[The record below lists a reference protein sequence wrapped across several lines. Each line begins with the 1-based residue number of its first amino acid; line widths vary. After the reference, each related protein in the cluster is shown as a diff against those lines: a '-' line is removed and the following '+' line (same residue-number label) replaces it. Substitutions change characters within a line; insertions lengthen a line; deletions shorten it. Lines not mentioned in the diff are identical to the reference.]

1 MTEEDPQRLDLL
13 DELDAV
19 LDLGRRAPGSD
30 AERRT
35 ANHLRDRL
43 AALGRDAEVES
54 FAIYPAWPLAYV
66 LLAAAAVGASVLSV
80 YVPVA
85 GAALA
90 LAAALLTFLDA
101 GVLVPVARRLFG
113 RRASQNVVSFD
124 TAGRPGAVV
133 LVAHLDAGRAGPRP
147 RRPHGPAPRRPRPGA
162 AASGRRPRAS
172 LFWAELAVL
181 ACTLLRLAG
190 IDSTALTVVQFVPTL
205 ALIVAIALLTDVAL
219 AGTKA
224 GENDNASGAVTAARP
239 RRRPSRA
246 RPLRPPRPLH
256 RRPEGRRRR
265 HARLPQA
272 PRPSPR
278 QHRRR
283 ERRPGRVGRGPLHAP
298 RGRAGHPALTPAARR
313 RSPREDES
321 VAAIVNRTASDGH
334 AATAAGYAAI
344 TVTCRDG
351 FDYASGR
358 VDEQALEAAERFCA
372 ELLERLDAE
381 VGPSI
386 AAPVD
391 ATALSEPEAG

>member
-43 AALGRDAEVES
+43 RALGRDADVES

-66 LLAAAAVGASVLSV
+66 LLASAAVGASVLSV

-133 LVAHLDAGRAGPRP
+133 LVAHLDAGRAGLVHGDSTARRRAALGRAL
-147 RRPHGPAPRRPRPGA
+147 RRPVGGL
-162 AASGRRPRAS
+162 SVV
-172 LFWAELAVL
+172 FWAELAVL
-181 ACTLLRLAG
+181 ACTLLRLAN

-224 GENDNASGAVTAARP
+224 GENDNASGAVTLLALAADPPELDHFDLHVLFTGAQKAGAAGMRDFLKRHGLP
-239 RRRPSRA
+239 RDSTVVVNVDQVGSGEVRYT
-246 RPLRPPRPLH
+246 
-256 RRPEGRRRR
+256 
-265 HARLPQA
+265 
-272 PRPSPR
+272 
-278 QHRRR
+278 RR
-283 ERRPGRVGRGPLHAP
+283 EGALVTQRSHPQLVGI
-298 RGRAGHPALTPAARR
+298 AA
-313 RSPREDES
+313 EDES

-358 VDEQALEAAERFCA
+358 VDEHALASAERFCA

-386 AAPVD
+386 SAPVD
-391 ATALSEPEAG
+391 ATALSEPDSS